1 MLSFEADTQWQGVG
15 PWPLHVGR
23 GARCGAIV
31 DVKGCYSAAEAG
43 AGTQVV
49 RVTSS
54 EAEPG
59 RWKLSLTPPRSGRQ
73 GYVSPLL
80 EAGVRGTFHPSSKR
94 ASGYVSPLLEAG
106 VRDAKEVN
114 APQLAM
120 LQPTQ
125 IYSSPYL
132 RVLQTLEPFLIQD
145 RANLNN
151 TGRVKVEYSLY
162 EHNDQDYSDKS
173 HNLHPAKTVP
183 DAWHQRFHIDS
194 SYGSYLAPEELV
206 EYNSTQEKVHFRVK
220 RFVKHLLEEYHGTSE
235 VILLVSHQ
243 NIVHSLLHQ
252 TTDKPME
259 DFGVQMGELVEVDW
273 TKL

>member
-1 MLSFEADTQWQGVG
+1 MRIHFYPVQKNCLVVCVESKKQNLRSKGCSLSKLTPNGKVLVRGRCMSVEVQGVVQ
-15 PWPLHVGR
+15 LSTS
-23 GARCGAIV
+23 
-31 DVKGCYSAAEAG
+31 K
-43 AGTQVV
+43 VV
-49 RVTSS
+49 TVQPKPVPELRLF
-54 EAEPG
+54 AL
-59 RWKLSLTPPRSGRQ
+59 RHQ
-73 GYVSPLL
+73 
-80 EAGVRGTFHPSSKR
+80 KR
-94 ASGYVSPLLEAG
+94 NPEDGSFLSPLLEAG